1 MVKASPLLL
10 YFNPRT
16 HVGCDHNTHIETVPS
31 GDFNPRTHVGC
42 DILSA
47 AIYEERKISIHAP
60 TWGATCTPT
69 LMSKINEI
77 SIHAPTWGATFSGRA
92 FSARS
97 LFQSTHP
104 RGVRPRLSADTWVV
118 LTFQSTHP
126 RGVRQL
132 GFLLIKI
139 NLNFNPRTHVGCDG
153 YRVFSSDRPILIS
166 IHAPT
171 WGATLMS
178 KGLGKSFVIS
188 IHAPTWGA
196 TFRIRVV
203 LTSLTNFNPRTH
215 VGCDVHS
222 MFR

>member
-1 MVKASPLLL
+1 MGCDPWIFTTVLYISNFNPRTHVGCDFEMVKASPLLL

-77 SIHAPTWGATFSGRA
+77 SIHAPTWGAT
-92 FSARS
+92 S
-97 LFQSTHP
+97 LRPYALIASQFQSTHP
-104 RGVRPRLSADTWVV
+104 RGVRRERSG
-118 LTFQSTHP
+118 HI
-126 RGVRQL
+126 L
-132 GFLLIKI
+132 G
-139 NLNFNPRTHVGCDG
+139 
-153 YRVFSSDRPILIS
+153 SSLIS

-171 WGATLMS
+171 WGAT
-178 KGLGKSFVIS
+178 GVDGIQ
-188 IHAPTWGA
+188 AA
-196 TFRIRVV
+196 E
-203 LTSLTNFNPRTH
+203 
-215 VGCDVHS
+215 
-222 MFR
+222 